1 MADGMTP
8 GSGNQESGFQ
18 GPGALCV
25 LCLVACVCLLPR
37 LAACADL
44 DPTRPPSGLGDPLKQ
59 AGADAPLQ
67 VSSVFLMGNDA
78 YALVAGQ
85 AVRLGDRLDL
95 GAAAGVGRVT
105 RIDESGV
112 WLKTRTGLRQLRL
125 LPLVKKTSPGKMEKR

>member
-1 MADGMTP
+1 
-8 GSGNQESGFQ
+8 
-18 GPGALCV
+18 
-25 LCLVACVCLLPR
+25 
-37 LAACADL
+37 
-44 DPTRPPSGLGDPLKQ
+44 
-59 AGADAPLQ
+59 
-67 VSSVFLMGNDA
+67 MGNDA

-125 LPLVKKTSPGKMEKR
+125 LPQVKKTSPGKMEKR